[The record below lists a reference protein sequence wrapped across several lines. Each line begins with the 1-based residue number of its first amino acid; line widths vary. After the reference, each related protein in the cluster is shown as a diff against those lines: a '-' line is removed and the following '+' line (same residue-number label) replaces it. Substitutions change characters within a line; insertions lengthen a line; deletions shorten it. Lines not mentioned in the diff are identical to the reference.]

1 MWLLDL
7 LKTENSYTNYNA
19 TQSMFHK
26 GLLPLYAGDKEEEV
40 EDKPAVI
47 AASVTVVF
55 ILLLCSAVVVA
66 SFILWRVQ
74 IRRCVKRTATS
85 SLPMLPSSAY
95 LIPISPTSIP
105 STTVSPTLLYFL
117 MHACGIYRYT

>member
-1 MWLLDL
+1 
-7 LKTENSYTNYNA
+7 
-19 TQSMFHK
+19 MFHK
-26 GLLPLYAGDKEEEV
+26 GLLPLYAGEEAEEAEDKPA

-47 AASVTVVF
+47 AASVAVVL

-66 SFILWRVQ
+66 SFILWRVR

-105 STTVSPTLLYFL
+105 STTVSPTLLCFSMPVVSIDIAVWRSVY
-117 MHACGIYRYT
+117 MAHVMV